1 MTGAPHHIALI
12 GMAGVGKSAVG
23 RRLARRLGWSLAD
36 IDELVEAAAGSTVAE
51 LFAEQGEETFRD
63 IESLVLAGELD
74 DDTPSVVAT
83 GGGVV
88 LGPTNRAHLGERALC
103 VWLRASVPV
112 LAERVGRSRTVRPL
126 LMGDTEARLAELA
139 EERAALYAEVAD
151 LVLDVDERSLDEVV
165 EAIVAAV
172 APRLGIEVA

>member
-1 MTGAPHHIALI
+1 MTSEPRHLALV

-51 LFAEQGEETFRD
+51 IFAEQGEEAFRA
-63 IESLVLAGELD
+63 IETLVLAGELAEAE
-74 DDTPSVVAT
+74 PSVVAT

-88 LGPTNRAHLGERALC
+88 LAEENRRHLRDAALC

-112 LAERVGRSRTVRPL
+112 LVERVGRSRTVRPL
-126 LMGDTEARLAELA
+126 LIGDTEGRLAELA
-139 EERAALYAEVAD
+139 EARSPLYEEVAD
-151 LVLDVDERSLDEVV
+151 LVLDVDDRSLDEVV

-172 APRLGIEVA
+172 GPRLGPEAP